1 MAALVTNAG
10 EEWVVDKLMGTGGT
24 VTARAE
30 YIGWGTGAAPT
41 ETSTTLT
48 TEVTDTARATATI
61 SKVGTGDT
69 AVYRAVGTI
78 TATTARTITEVGL
91 FTASSAGVLVV
102 ASDITS
108 TVLATGEGIQFTI
121 DINPE

>member
-10 EEWVVDKLMGTGGT
+10 EEYVVDKLMDKTGSIT
-24 VTARAE
+24 TRPE
-30 YIGWGTGAAPT
+30 FIGWGTGAAPT

-61 SKVGTGDT
+61 SKVGTGDA
-69 AVYRAVGTI
+69 AVYRAVGTL
-78 TATTARTITEVGL
+78 TATQARTITEVGL
-91 FTASSAGVLVV
+91 FTASSAGTLVV